1 MSDSKNRPDE
11 DHDDDTDTPLAG
23 DDLSVAAAWIDEAAS
38 AEPVAVDPDLAEAM
52 GAFAEDALS
61 PEDALDS
68 LFPAQEN
75 EAPEGGDDGL

>member
-1 MSDSKNRPDE
+1 MTQPPRPGE

-23 DDLSVAAAWIDEAAS
+23 DDLRVAAAWIDEAAS

-68 LFPAQEN
+68 LFP
-75 EAPEGGDDGL
+75 EAPEGGDDGV